1 MPVVPGSLVRSG
13 GRVVKIVSGYDL
25 HRLQTGALGAF
36 GVIVEASFKL
46 AALPD
51 STRSFAV
58 PANDI
63 TASAEFALELRDQAL
78 PLRALSVLTPEAAAQ
93 VDLPEY
99 AHILFECTG
108 TMETLERCA
117 TLVGN
122 NATEPPPQVWERLR
136 ALAGENENVILRL
149 GVPPTELAGTIETAR
164 ALGTTCWGHLAAGS
178 VLVTKSTLD
187 AADVQALRTYAV
199 AQGGFL
205 QIEAGPS
212 NLRTEIDPFGQGEV
226 ALVRAL
232 QQEFDPKQI
241 INRGRW
247 NGER

>member
-1 MPVVPGSLVRSG
+1 M
-13 GRVVKIVSGYDL
+13 
-25 HRLQTGALGAF
+25 
-36 GVIVEASFKL
+36 EASFKL
-46 AALPD
+46 ATLPS

-63 TASAEFALELRDQAL
+63 TASAEFALELRDRAL
-78 PLRALSVLTPEAAAQ
+78 PLRALSVLAPEAAAQ

-99 AHILFECTG
+99 AHTLLECTG
-108 TMETLERCA
+108 TSETLERCA
-117 TLVGN
+117 TIVGS
-122 NATEPPPQVWERLR
+122 NATEPPPKVWERLR

-149 GVPPTELAGTIETAR
+149 GVPATGLARTIETAR

-178 VLVTKSTLD
+178 VLATKSMLD
-187 AADVQALRTYAV
+187 AADVQALRTYAI

-212 NLRTEIDPFGQGEV
+212 NLRTEIDPFGQSEV
-226 ALVRAL
+226 ALVQAL
-232 QQEFDPKQI
+232 QREFDPKQI

-247 NGER
+247 NGES